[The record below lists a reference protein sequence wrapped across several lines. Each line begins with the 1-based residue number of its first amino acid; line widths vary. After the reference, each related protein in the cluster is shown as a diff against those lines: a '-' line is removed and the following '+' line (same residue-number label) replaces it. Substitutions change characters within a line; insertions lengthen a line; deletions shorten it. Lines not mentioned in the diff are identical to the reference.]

1 MAEGVDATQIH
12 VNSNDMKRALD
23 LFMHNESWPNG
34 VLVRRYFKPKQQQ
47 QDG

>member
-1 MAEGVDATQIH
+1 
-12 VNSNDMKRALD
+12 
-23 LFMHNESWPNG
+23 MHNESWPNV